1 MTAQT
6 VSVHFPSIDF
16 LLALK
21 DRMNANEAKYRA
33 MGTMDLHLGIT
44 IEADA
49 SLKDTQRYALL
60 FDGYECLQVETLAE
74 GDEPDLDLT
83 IAGPYGGWKEMFE
96 IICKLGHADT
106 THTLNHLV
114 MLEDPLRTE
123 GADQYRVDKLYR
135 FAFTVQ
141 SFVEEAAGLNVTF
154 AS

>member
-1 MTAQT
+1 M
-6 VSVHFPSIDF
+6 SVHFPSIDF

-33 MGTMDLHLGIT
+33 IGTMDLCLGLT
-44 IEADA
+44 FEADA
-49 SLKDTQRYALL
+49 SLSGTQRYALL
-60 FDGYECLQVETLAE
+60 FDGFECLQVQTLAD

-83 IAGPYGGWKEMFE
+83 IAGPYGAWKEMFE

-114 MLEDPLRTE
+114 TLEDPLRTE
-123 GADQYRVDKLYR
+123 GADQYRVDKFYR
-135 FAFTVQ
+135 FTFTVQ
-141 SFVEEAAGLNVTF
+141 SFMEEAAGLDVSF